1 MRRAGAALAGIVRRT
16 LIVIV
21 AEERRSNVPPRGAHG
36 WQRVSADDEL
46 LLVLELEL
54 SPQGRSPPREIRRGG
69 VLENQTLPSVASRR
83 REHAPRGR
91 GSAARRGTQPHERAR
106 RPSEQTLEPL
116 STLRPWL
123 STQVHV
129 AERQDVERN
138 ECGSDAA
145 RATRRTDM
153 AILKRLKS
161 ERRSGPIDGDDL
173 SVERHAARSRRQ
185 RCECPNHLRKFA

>member
-1 MRRAGAALAGIVRRT
+1 MRIAGADLARIVQRT

-21 AEERRSNVPPRGAHG
+21 ADEQRSKVVPRRAHR

-83 REHAPRGR
+83 REHAPRCR

-116 STLRPWL
+116 STPPPLLP
-123 STQVHV
+123 TQVPVPSPPHL
-129 AERQDVERN
+129 QRN
-138 ECGSDAA
+138 
-145 RATRRTDM
+145 
-153 AILKRLKS
+153 
-161 ERRSGPIDGDDL
+161 
-173 SVERHAARSRRQ
+173 
-185 RCECPNHLRKFA
+185 